1 MKTAKRIIAVFV
13 AFVMLLSCLV
23 VSASAADEKLNYLVI
38 GDSIAEG
45 FGVTNRDESAY
56 GKIVA
61 DTNGY
66 NYKDLGHMG
75 YTSDYLLELLETNAT
90 YEYYVKW
97 ADIISVS
104 VGGNDFLL
112 DNPVGLVLSGI
123 IHYYK
128 PFDKRAVDFNNNFEA
143 LIEKIHEI
151 NPDAVV
157 LVQTLYNSWTTFAH
171 DIFEACAERINSEI
185 YSYLEENPGS
195 YYVVD
200 TREPFYKNP
209 SLITTDTIHPNAA
222 GNVALARVTLQTL
235 YDIGLGSTT
244 EPVILVEGIDRDY
257 LIEYFPV
264 PLGHIITFAACF
276 ATGVRYH

>member
-1 MKTAKRIIAVFV
+1 
-13 AFVMLLSCLV
+13 MLLSCLV